1 MPTRPGLSGRSIG
14 PVLALR
20 LASLGV
26 LLVVAFGVVQLAPGD
41 PAATLLRSSGSEPS
55 AAAIEL
61 QRSALGLDGPVPVR
75 FTRWATGVL
84 RGDFGRSWRNGQPV
98 SSEIVRAFR
107 TTAAIAASAW
117 AVIMVTA
124 GGISITATLR
134 RGGRFDRWT
143 LAAVPLISAV
153 PGFVVGLVLMR
164 LLAVEWRVLPV
175 AGWGSPRQAVLPVT
189 ALALGAVAAHSR
201 LLRAGLVASA
211 GAGFLDGIRA
221 RGIPERRVVVRHL
234 ARHAAPPSITASC
247 LLLANL
253 LVGSTLIEPLFAI
266 PGLGRL
272 AVDAIGQQ
280 DRPVVQAYVLIV
292 GALYLA
298 LLSVSDVLV
307 AVADPL
313 RGPAR

>member
-1 MPTRPGLSGRSIG
+1 MSHSGRTAH
-14 PVLALR
+14 PVVRIVRLR
-20 LASLGV
+20 LASLAV

-41 PAATLLRSSGSEPS
+41 PAAALLRSSGSEPS
-55 AAAIEL
+55 AAAIAL
-61 QRSALGLDGPVPVR
+61 QRRALGLDGPAPER
-75 FTRWATGVL
+75 FVRWAGGVL

-98 SSEIVRAFR
+98 GSEIVRALR

-117 AVIMVTA
+117 VVIMA
-124 GGISITATLR
+124 ISIGISIAATLR

-143 LAAVPLISAV
+143 LAAVPLVSAV

-164 LLAVEWRVLPV
+164 LLAVEWRLLPV
-175 AGWGSPRQAVLPVT
+175 AGWGSPRQAVMPVA
-189 ALALGAVAAHSR
+189 ALALGAVAAQSR

-211 GAGFLDGIRA
+211 GAGFLDGVRA
-221 RGIPERRVVVRHL
+221 RGIPERTVVVRHL
-234 ARHAAPPSITASC
+234 ARHAAPPSIAASC

-298 LLSVSDVLV
+298 LLTVSDALV
-307 AVADPL
+307 AAADPL
-313 RGPAR
+313 RDPTR

>member
-1 MPTRPGLSGRSIG
+1 MSHSGRNAH
-14 PVLALR
+14 PVVRIVRLR
-20 LASLGV
+20 LASLAV

-41 PAATLLRSSGSEPS
+41 PAAALLRASGSEPS
-55 AAAIEL
+55 AAAIAL
-61 QRSALGLDGPVPVR
+61 QRRALGLDGPAPER
-75 FTRWATGVL
+75 FVRWAGGVL

-98 SSEIVRAFR
+98 GSEIIRALR

-117 AVIMVTA
+117 VVIMA
-124 GGISITATLR
+124 ISIGISIAATLR

-143 LAAVPLISAV
+143 LAAVPLVSAV

-164 LLAVEWRVLPV
+164 LLAVEWRLLPV
-175 AGWGSPRQAVLPVT
+175 AGWGSPRQAVMPVA
-189 ALALGAVAAHSR
+189 ALALGAVAAQSR

-211 GAGFLDGIRA
+211 GAGFLDGVRA
-221 RGIPERRVVVRHL
+221 RGIPERTVVVRHL
-234 ARHAAPPSITASC
+234 ARHAAPPSIAASC

-298 LLSVSDVLV
+298 LLTVSDALV
-307 AVADPL
+307 AAADPL
-313 RGPAR
+313 RDPTR